1 MAAYVI
7 VNIEVT
13 DPVGYEEYKG
23 LAAPAV
29 VACGGRYVVRGGAVE
44 TLEGDWIP
52 KRFVILEFDSVAKA
66 KAWWASTE
74 YRAAKELRQKTA
86 NTDMIVVEG
95 V

>member
-13 DPVGYEEYKG
+13 DPVGYEEYKK

-29 VACGGRYVVRGGAVE
+29 AACGGKYVVRGGAVD

-52 KRFVILEFDSVAKA
+52 KRLVILEFESVAQA
-66 KAWWASTE
+66 KAWWASSE
-74 YRAAKELRQKTA
+74 YRTAKELRQKTA
-86 NTDMIVVEG
+86 ITDMIVVEG